1 MGKKQQQQNQAGKGG
16 VAGRQN
22 VLATKAEFN
31 LADTLKKGRHECLC
45 QARTHKL
52 ILNCLGCGRI
62 VCEQEGSGPCFT
74 CGTLVCTR
82 EEREI
87 LNRGSNKSKELMAKL
102 MANGGDIGSLKQISK
117 SYQNATE
124 FRNKLLEAD
133 ADTERRT
140 KVNDLQSDYSTIE
153 NSPFLSAADRE
164 ALKLR
169 REELRALREK
179 ERRKFVV
186 SLDFDGGIVHEMKRR
201 DDLDGLQDKN
211 DPVIQRIMERVDE
224 KTRIQEALHNATV
237 DARWNPIGFVP
248 RYLAEEST
256 NQHPASS
263 ETKCSDGDIID
274 ADSLMIVSD
283 ELAAQITE
291 EKGYVLALSQPTA
304 TFIVHGL
311 CRFLRWPEDL
321 NLKGP
326 LFITAKPGSTNEKG
340 IREFAKKYVRDV
352 KKISEL
358 DFADGAV
365 LGRAFLQECMMLE
378 DFFDKYGSK
387 SEIPGEGPFVLCFN
401 AFEPLVSSIPHI
413 STAESDIYEMDRQ
426 LKRSLTK
433 W

>member
-1 MGKKQQQQNQAGKGG
+1 MGKKQQSSKGG

-22 VLATKAEFN
+22 AMSAKNEIS
-31 LADTLKKGRHECLC
+31 LADTLRKGRHECLC

-52 ILNCLGCGRI
+52 VLNCLGCGRI

-82 EEREI
+82 EERET
-87 LNRGSNKSKELMAKL
+87 LNRGSNKSKELLAKL
-102 MANGGDIGSLKQISK
+102 TANGGDIGSLKQIST

-179 ERRKFVV
+179 ERKKFVV
-186 SLDFDGGIVHEMKRR
+186 SLDFDGGVVQEMTRR
-201 DDLDGLQDKN
+201 NGVDGLQDKN

-224 KTRIQEALHNATV
+224 KHRIQEALHNSAV

-248 RYLAEEST
+248 RYLAEDGA
-256 NQHPASS
+256 QHPA
-263 ETKCSDGDIID
+263 EQKECSDGDIID

-291 EKGYVLALSQPTA
+291 EKGYVISLSQPTA

-311 CRFLRWPEDL
+311 CRFLKWPTDL

-340 IREFAKKYVRDV
+340 IKEFAKKFVRDA
-352 KKISEL
+352 KKMSEL

-365 LGRAFLQECMMLE
+365 LGRAFLQECMMLD
-378 DFFDKYGSK
+378 DFYDKYGSK
-387 SEIPGEGPFVLCFN
+387 SAIPGDGNFVLCFN

-413 STAESDIYEMDRQ
+413 STSESDIYEMDRQ

>member
-1 MGKKQQQQNQAGKGG
+1 M
-16 VAGRQN
+16 
-22 VLATKAEFN
+22 LAAKTEISF
-31 LADTLKKGRHECLC
+31 ADTLRKGRHECLC

-87 LNRGSNKSKELMAKL
+87 LNRGTNKSRDLLARL
-102 MANGGDIGSLKQISK
+102 TGDGSDIGSLKQISS

-153 NSPFLSAADRE
+153 NSPFLSASDRE

-169 REELRALREK
+169 REELKALREK
-179 ERRKFVV
+179 ERKKFVV
-186 SLDFDGGIVHEMKRR
+186 SLDFDGGVVHEMTRR
-201 DDLDGLQDKN
+201 SGTEALQDKN

-224 KTRIQEALHNATV
+224 KHRIQEALHNSTA

-248 RYLAEEST
+248 RYMTEDGD
-256 NQHPASS
+256 HPQQ
-263 ETKCSDGDIID
+263 ECSDGDIID

-291 EKGYVLALSQPTA
+291 EKGYVLALAQPTA
-304 TFIVHGL
+304 SFLVNGL
-311 CRFLRWPEDL
+311 CRFIRWPTDL

-326 LFITAKPGSTNEKG
+326 LFITAKAGGTNEKM

-352 KKISEL
+352 NKISEL
-358 DFADGAV
+358 DFSDGAV

-378 DFFDKYGSK
+378 DFLDKYGSK
-387 SEIPGEGPFVLCFN
+387 SAIPGGDGQFVLCFS
-401 AFEPLVSSIPHI
+401 AFEPLVSTIPHI
-413 STAESDIYEMDRQ
+413 STADSYIYEMDRQ

>member
-1 MGKKQQQQNQAGKGG
+1 MGKKQQSGKGG
-16 VAGRQN
+16 VTGRQN
-22 VLATKAEFN
+22 VLAAKAEIS
-31 LADTLKKGRHECLC
+31 LADTLRKGRHECLC

-52 ILNCLGCGRI
+52 VLNCLGCGRI
-62 VCEQEGSGPCFT
+62 VCEQEGSGPCFS

-87 LNRGSNKSKELMAKL
+87 LNRGSNKSRELLAKL
-102 MANGGDIGSLKQISK
+102 TADGGNVGSLGQISS

-179 ERRKFVV
+179 ERKKFVV
-186 SLDFDGGIVHEMKRR
+186 SLDFDGGVVQEMSRR
-201 DDLDGLQDKN
+201 NGVEELQDKN
-211 DPVIQRIMERVDE
+211 DPIIQRIMERVDE
-224 KTRIQEALHNATV
+224 KHRIQEALHNNAA

-248 RYLAEEST
+248 RYLADES
-256 NQHPASS
+256 QQSQQQ
-263 ETKCSDGDIID
+263 ECSDGDIID

-291 EKGYVLALSQPTA
+291 EKGYVLSLTQPTA

-311 CRFLRWPEDL
+311 CRFLRWPTDL

-340 IREFAKKYVRDV
+340 IREFAKKFVRDV
-352 KKISEL
+352 NKISEL

-365 LGRAFLQECMMLE
+365 LGRAFLQECMMLD

-387 SEIPGEGPFVLCFN
+387 SEIPGSGQFVLCFT

>member
-1 MGKKQQQQNQAGKGG
+1 MGKKQQQQSGRGG
-16 VAGRQN
+16 VGGRKN
-22 VLATKAEFN
+22 VLAAKNEITF
-31 LADTLKKGRHECLC
+31 ADSLRKGRHECLC
-45 QARTHKL
+45 QARIHKL
-52 ILNCLGCGRI
+52 VLNCLGCGRI

-87 LNRGSNKSKELMAKL
+87 LNRGTNKSRELLAEL
-102 MANGGDIGSLKQISK
+102 TAGRAEGPGGLKQISAA
-117 SYQNATE
+117 YQSATE

-153 NSPFLSAADRE
+153 NSPFLSAEDRE
-164 ALKLR
+164 ALKVR

-179 ERRKFVV
+179 ERKKFLVN
-186 SLDFDGGIVHEMKRR
+186 LDLDGGIVQQVKSGGAGMEDQH
-201 DDLDGLQDKN
+201 
-211 DPVIQRIMERVDE
+211 DPVIQRIMQRVDE
-224 KTRIQEALHNATV
+224 KTRIQEALHNSST

-248 RYLAEEST
+248 RYLTEEGDHAHAE
-256 NQHPASS
+256 
-263 ETKCSDGDIID
+263 CSDGDIID

-283 ELAAQITE
+283 EMAAQITE
-291 EKGYVLALSQPTA
+291 EKGFVLSLPQPTA
-304 TFIVHGL
+304 TFLAHGL
-311 CRFLRWPEDL
+311 IRFVRFPTDL

-326 LFITAKPGSTNEKG
+326 LFITAKAGVTDETA

-352 KKISEL
+352 SKVSSL

-365 LGRAFLQECMMLE
+365 LGRAFLQECLLLD
-378 DFFDKYGSK
+378 DFLDKYGSK
-387 SEIPGEGPFVLCFN
+387 SAVAGGAGPFVLCFN
-401 AFEPLVSSIPHI
+401 AFEPLVSAIPHI
-413 STAESDIYEMDRQ
+413 STAESDVYEMDRQ